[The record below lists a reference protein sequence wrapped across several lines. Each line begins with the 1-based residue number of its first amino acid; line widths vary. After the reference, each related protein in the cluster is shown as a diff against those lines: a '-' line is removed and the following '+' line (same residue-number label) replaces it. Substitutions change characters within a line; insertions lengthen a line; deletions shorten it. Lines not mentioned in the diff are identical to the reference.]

1 MPRESPL
8 QHTLG
13 GCPSSTSPPFPESFL
28 PPVSMPRFR
37 WDLNHVALVRADVKC
52 EMVLAQRLTN
62 STIGNAKPFNWRFF
76 VEDNFRFTRFHNLTA
91 ALTKRGM
98 AWHGLASIP
107 SISDHSLVSI
117 DQLGITCIL
126 LLHCMIKNCVSS
138 CPIRVSFDSPS
149 RAFCSKILLAHN
161 TCLLKALARS

>member
-1 MPRESPL
+1 VPRESPL

-13 GCPSSTSPPFPESFL
+13 DCPSSTSPPFPESFL

-76 VEDNFRFTRFHNLTA
+76 VEDNFRFTRFHNWTA

-98 AWHGLASIP
+98 
-107 SISDHSLVSI
+107 DHSLVSI
-117 DQLGITCIL
+117 DQLDITCIL

-138 CPIRVSFDSPS
+138 CPIRVSSDSPS